1 MRMTNLEIFNIAKAL
16 VEVFQDFNQR
26 LPIKINFYIQ
36 KNKKVLLTLA
46 QDIDNA
52 RLEIIQTYGQLD
64 PATNQYILGASE
76 IETAQQELNDLFSL
90 EQEVD
95 ICFINIDSFPEDIN
109 LTPNQME
116 ALMFMIN

>member
-26 LPIKINFYIQ
+26 LPVKINFYIQ

-46 QDIDNA
+46 QDIDNS

-64 PATNQYILGASE
+64 PTTNQYILGASE
-76 IETAQQELNDLFSL
+76 IEIAQQELNDLFSL

>member
-95 ICFINIDSFPEDIN
+95 ICFINIDSLPEDIN

>member
-26 LPIKINFYIQ
+26 LPVKINFYIQ

-46 QDIDNA
+46 QDIDNS